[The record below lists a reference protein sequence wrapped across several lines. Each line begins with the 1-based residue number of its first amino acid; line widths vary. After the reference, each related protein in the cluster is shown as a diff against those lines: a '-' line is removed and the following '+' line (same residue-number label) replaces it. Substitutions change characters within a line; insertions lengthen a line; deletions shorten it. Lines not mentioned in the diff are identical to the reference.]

1 VANINIQTIAQ
12 PERTQSDYTYTDL
25 KLDLQLGYTKNN
37 EFLKRRE
44 IKDIQIDYDYAAIRN
59 SIYNLVTTVP
69 GQRILNPEYGLNL
82 PKYLFLR
89 ISESVALSIGNE
101 VLAGITAFEPR
112 VTVQKINVIADE
124 ANQQYIVELIL
135 SMTNIDNSSF
145 ILVGTLSNSGFF
157 LNE

>member
-1 VANINIQTIAQ
+1 MANINIQTIAQ
-12 PERTQSDYTYTDL
+12 PERTKSDYTYTDL
-25 KLDLQLGYTKNN
+25 KLDLQLDYTRNN
-37 EFLKRRE
+37 EFLKKKE

-112 VTVQKINVIADE
+112 VNVQKINVIADE

-157 LNE
+157 INE